1 MMLGIRLVNSLGLTG
16 VAFTG
21 YDVGGFVGDAN
32 TKLFTRWISI
42 GSFSPFFRGH
52 SMINSKDSEPWSF
65 GEEAEQIARNY
76 IRLRYQLLP
85 YLYSAFHEASQTGM
99 PVQRSLAI
107 YYPHDYRVFNGAY
120 QHQYFFGPN
129 ILVAPVESNKEFMKV
144 FFPPGTWYSLYD
156 GTTYSGDQE
165 VIIECPIHRLPVFIK
180 AGTVLPMQPPVQ
192 HTKESTDELR
202 LHIYGGGDAS
212 TFVYY
217 DDDGATFEYQH
228 GHWATR
234 TIDVNPHERKVV
246 IGSQQGS
253 FNSKVKSLTL
263 FLHHIGGEGAHI
275 NGQWVSGERLKT
287 SLFKP
292 LEKYDPIN
300 DPDSMGEEEVLICRT
315 SWSKETITINWS

>member
-1 MMLGIRLVNSLGLTG
+1 
-16 VAFTG
+16 
-21 YDVGGFVGDAN
+21 
-32 TKLFTRWISI
+32 
-42 GSFSPFFRGH
+42 
-52 SMINSKDSEPWSF
+52 
-65 GEEAEQIARNY
+65 
-76 IRLRYQLLP
+76 
-85 YLYSAFHEASQTGM
+85 
-99 PVQRSLAI
+99 
-107 YYPHDYRVFNGAY
+107 
-120 QHQYFFGPN
+120 
-129 ILVAPVESNKEFMKV
+129 
-144 FFPPGTWYSLYD
+144 
-156 GTTYSGDQE
+156 
-165 VIIECPIHRLPVFIK
+165 
-180 AGTVLPMQPPVQ
+180 MQPPVQ